1 MPAIDSQAPPW
12 YSPGMLN
19 GPVIRAQKNVSAPGG
34 VDVTVFDLTNGRA
47 FQGRIAYDAEAQEEA
62 VHESLTIT
70 TERAQ
75 ALLDDL
81 WDAGIR
87 PTKPEP
93 AKLIGAME
101 KHIGQLFE
109 LAATLAS
116 K

>member
-1 MPAIDSQAPPW
+1 MVNDPA
-12 YSPGMLN
+12 
-19 GPVIRAQKNVSAPGG
+19 IRAQKNVSADGG
-34 VDVTVFDLTNGRA
+34 VDVSIFSVSEGKA
-47 FQGRIAYDAEAQEEA
+47 FQGFVSYADDASAES

-87 PTKPEP
+87 PSRQPEP
-93 AKLIGAME
+93 VKFIAALE
-101 KHIGQLFE
+101 RHNGQLFE
-109 LAATLAS
+109 LAKTLAA